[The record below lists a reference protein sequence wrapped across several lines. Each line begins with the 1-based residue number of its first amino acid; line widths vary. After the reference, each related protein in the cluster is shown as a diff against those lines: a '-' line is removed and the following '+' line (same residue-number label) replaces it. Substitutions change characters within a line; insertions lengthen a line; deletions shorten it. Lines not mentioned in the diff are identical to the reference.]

1 MKARSLLAILVLV
14 ASLSGC
20 SRHPLIRNTSYQYT
34 EDDVRKFVLPGTP
47 REAII
52 QRFGEPE
59 YVSKNPKFED
69 GSTDVDEIIYFS
81 LPDPSP
87 GVKEDFVFGGFQVGL
102 KNGKAVDWLSSHRS
116 TQPSKN

>member
-1 MKARSLLAILVLV
+1 MKAHSLFAILVLV

-20 SRHPLIRNTSYQYT
+20 SRSASSKYT

-52 QRFGEPE
+52 QRFGDPVIVE
-59 YVSKNPKFED
+59 KNPKFED
-69 GSTDVDEIIYFS
+69 GSTNVDEIIYFH
-81 LPDPSP
+81 LPLPPP
-87 GVKEDFVFGGFQVGL
+87 GVKEDFVFAGFQVGL

-116 TQPSKN
+116 SK